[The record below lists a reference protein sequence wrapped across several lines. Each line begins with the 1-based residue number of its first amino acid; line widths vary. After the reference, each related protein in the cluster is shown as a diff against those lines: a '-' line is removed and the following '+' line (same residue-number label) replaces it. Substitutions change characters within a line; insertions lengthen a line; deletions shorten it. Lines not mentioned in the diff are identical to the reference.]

1 MSETQNLV
9 VKIKPLEGMQ
19 SSVAEEY
26 PKTTK
31 QLRNMGFKS
40 HWPPQMT
47 GLSLSMWINN
57 I

>member
-47 GLSLSMWINN
+47 GLSLSM
-57 I
+57 